1 MRWHRLKP
9 AMLAA
14 PAGSDFV
21 ARTNPPMV
29 EAWACPT
36 VAACCHTVAGSSRLL
51 WRQPR
56 AALVAKVHVVALRNF
71 SQLEISFQQTASHH
85 SSNNKASF
93 NLCIG
98 AIGSVL
104 QSYCSSHG
112 TSRQNDKYAG
122 LHACPIQL
130 KSFTACSQRKH
141 CVHCRPL
148 GHQHACATDPREGD
162 DSCYLM
168 SDTCFYVHYINSY
181 DTTDL
186 AIGLE
191 YHQTDEAPSDH
202 STFAV
207 CTSVSGQ

>member
-1 MRWHRLKP
+1 MYMHTGCCSVARACSAPSAWLSCLCVCRGLTQSKACAKANCSSMRWHRLKP

-98 AIGSVL
+98 AIGSLTARAMALPARTTSTPGCTPARYSSNLL
-104 QSYCSSHG
+104 QLVANAN
-112 TSRQNDKYAG
+112 TA
-122 LHACPIQL
+122 
-130 KSFTACSQRKH
+130 FTAG
-141 CVHCRPL
+141 P
-148 GHQHACATDPREGD
+148 
-162 DSCYLM
+162 
-168 SDTCFYVHYINSY
+168 
-181 DTTDL
+181 
-186 AIGLE
+186 
-191 YHQTDEAPSDH
+191 
-202 STFAV
+202 
-207 CTSVSGQ
+207 